1 MDKPRTGHAEK
12 RRMRRY
18 LLAIVGL
25 VVVVSITVGISRLE
39 PAAPSVDRQTLFT
52 GKVQSGEM
60 IRDVRGNGTL
70 VPVDIRVVSL
80 PVEGRVERIPALP
93 GYTVTADT
101 VILEMSNPEL
111 EQNLFD
117 AESQL
122 REAEA
127 ERENLRAQLD
137 SQLLSQQSQVTAAE
151 SDAAQARL
159 QVEADQKLFKDQLIP
174 EINFKRSQLQAA
186 QLEKR
191 FAIEKERY
199 LKSKSSNEAQLK
211 AQAARVG
218 QLRSMYELR
227 QRQVNNLKVR
237 AGIAGVLQD
246 LPVQV
251 GQRMAPGSTLARV
264 ARPEKLKAELRIPEV
279 QAKDVTAGMSAT
291 IDTRN
296 GLVPGRVMRVAP
308 SVTEGSVTVDVALEG
323 PLPRGA
329 RPDLSVDGSIMIE
342 RLPKTLFVSRPAY
355 GSQEQKIEMFK
366 LVEEGNAAVRVQV
379 QIGRSSINNFEIK
392 SGLQPGDEVIL
403 SDISAYDGHD
413 RIRLN

>member
-25 VVVVSITVGISRLE
+25 VVVVSITFGISRLE
-39 PAAPSVDRQTLFT
+39 PAGPTVDKQTIFT
-52 GKVQSGEM
+52 GKVARGEM

-70 VPVDIRVVSL
+70 VPVDIRVISL

-93 GYTVTADT
+93 GYTVTPDT
-101 VILEMSNPEL
+101 VILELSNPEL

-137 SQLLSQQSQVTAAE
+137 SQLLSQQAQVTAAE
-151 SDAAQARL
+151 SDAAQARM

-199 LKSKSSNEAQLK
+199 LKSRSSNQAQLK

-218 QLRSMYELR
+218 QLRSLYELR

-237 AGIAGVLQD
+237 SPIAGVLQD

-251 GQRMAPGSTLARV
+251 GQRMVPGSTLARV

-279 QAKDVTAGMSAT
+279 QAKDVTIGMRAT

-296 GLVPGRVMRVAP
+296 GIVPGRVIRVAP

-329 RPDLSVDGSIMIE
+329 RPDLSVDGNIMLE
-342 RLPKTLFVSRPAY
+342 RLPSTLFVNRPSY

-366 LVEEGNAAVRVQV
+366 LVEGGNEAVRVQV
-379 QIGRSSINNFEIK
+379 QVGRSSTNYFEIK

-403 SDISAYDGHD
+403 SDISAYDGHE
-413 RIRLN
+413 RIRLD

>member
-1 MDKPRTGHAEK
+1 
-12 RRMRRY
+12 MRRY

-111 EQNLFD
+111 EQNLFE

-279 QAKDVTAGMSAT
+279 QAKDVTAGMSAS

-296 GLVPGRVMRVAP
+296 GIVPGRVMRVAP

-342 RLPKTLFVSRPAY
+342 RLPKTLFVNRPAY

>member
-25 VVVVSITVGISRLE
+25 VVVVSITFGISRLE
-39 PAAPSVDRQTLFT
+39 PAVPTVDKQTIFT
-52 GKVQSGEM
+52 GKVARGEM

-70 VPVDIRVVSL
+70 VPVDIRVISL

-93 GYTVTADT
+93 GYTVTPDT
-101 VILEMSNPEL
+101 VILELSNPEL

-137 SQLLSQQSQVTAAE
+137 SQLLSQQAQVTAAE
-151 SDAAQARL
+151 SDAAQARM

-199 LKSKSSNEAQLK
+199 IKSRSSNEAQLK

-279 QAKDVTAGMSAT
+279 QAKDVTAGMRAT

-296 GLVPGRVMRVAP
+296 GIVPGRVMRVAP

-329 RPDLSVDGSIMIE
+329 RPDLSVDGNIMIE
-342 RLPKTLFVSRPAY
+342 RLPSTLFVNRPSY

-366 LVEEGNAAVRVQV
+366 LVEGGNEAVRVQV
-379 QIGRSSINNFEIK
+379 QVGRSSINYFEIK

-413 RIRLN
+413 RIRLD